1 MSSAELQIDPYGP
14 VFISYRHSDGKSIA
28 DRVSTLL
35 KSVGVPVWIDSEA
48 MQVGHIEKR
57 VNRAIEQ
64 TISGAI
70 VISTEDTARSDVISK
85 NEVPGLLRLLDNDPT
100 FPICIINVN
109 DKDAVREG
117 LDYSAP
123 DRRMR
128 TVTVESD
135 LRGPLSSIKQFG
147 VEEEDL
153 IALVG
158 AMATERVKRIH
169 QACQEKDDRIVRL
182 GLYSWEES
190 VDHASSGNH
199 LDLRLAAPKAG
210 DRFNREALK
219 TFKDTLKETRKA
231 VESVS
236 PSVLQV
242 EGRAHLFLA
251 FVLGAQFPE
260 TFVKRAIVR
269 QSGENWGREN
279 NGDQNESFLHLTDQR
294 VCNES
299 SAGRARV
306 AVYLDLVAG
315 RLDSAFTSFVEANKE
330 KISYSARIGMREPGQ
345 IDPNDGARIAREASN
360 LIRDLSSPHG
370 SSSHGA
376 AHIDLMMR
384 CPLPLAFLI
393 GRNVNTLS
401 FTVYEYERN
410 KDRYVPMLDVDTFNR
425 SNVITKVLV

>member
-57 VNRAIEQ
+57 VDRAIEQ

-70 VISTEDTARSDVISK
+70 VISTEDTAYSDVISN
-85 NEVPGLLRLLDNDPT
+85 NEVPGFLQLLDNDPT

-109 DKDAVREG
+109 DKDALSEG

-128 TVTVESD
+128 MVTVESD
-135 LRGPLSSIKQFG
+135 LRGPLSLIKQFG

-169 QACQEKDDRIVRL
+169 QACQEKGDRIVRL
-182 GLYSWEES
+182 GLYSWGES
-190 VDHASSGNH
+190 IGHASSGNH
-199 LDLRLAAPKAG
+199 LDLRLAAPKSG

-279 NGDQNESFLHLTDQR
+279 NGDQDDSFLHLTDQR
-294 VCNES
+294 ACNES

-306 AVYLDLVAG
+306 AVYLDLLPG

-330 KISYSARIGMREPGQ
+330 SISYSARIGMREPGQ
-345 IDPNDGARIAREASN
+345 IDPNDGAHIAREASN
-360 LIRDLSSPHG
+360 MIRALSGEHDG
-370 SSSHGA
+370 

-393 GRNVNTLS
+393 GRNVNTLR
-401 FTVYEYERN
+401 FTVYDYERDAN
-410 KDRYVPMLDVDTFNR
+410 KYVPMLDVDTFNR
-425 SNVITKVLV
+425 SNVISKVLV

>member
-57 VNRAIEQ
+57 VDRAIEQ

-70 VISTEDTARSDVISK
+70 VISTEDTAHSDVISK
-85 NEVPGLLRLLDNDPT
+85 NEVPGFLQLLDNDPT

-135 LRGPLSSIKQFG
+135 LRGPLSLIKQFG
-147 VEEEDL
+147 AEEEDL
-153 IALVG
+153 VALVG

-190 VDHASSGNH
+190 VDHALSGNY
-199 LDLRLAAPKAG
+199 LDLRLAAPKSG

-231 VESVS
+231 VEYVS
-236 PSVLQV
+236 PSVLQI
-242 EGRAHLFLA
+242 EGTAHLFLA
-251 FVLGAQFPE
+251 FVLGTQFPE

-299 SAGRARV
+299 SSGRARV

-330 KISYSARIGMREPGQ
+330 NIRYSARIGMREPGK

-360 LIRDLSSPHG
+360 MIRDLSG
-370 SSSHGA
+370 SHGA

-401 FTVYEYERN
+401 FTVYEYERDN
-410 KDRYVPMLDVDTFNR
+410 DRYVPMLDVDTFDR

>member
-57 VNRAIEQ
+57 VDRAIEQ

-70 VISTEDTARSDVISK
+70 VISTEDTAHSDVISN
-85 NEVPGLLRLLDNDPT
+85 NEVPGFLQLLDNDPT

-109 DKDAVREG
+109 DKGAAREG
-117 LDYSAP
+117 LDYAAP
-123 DRRMR
+123 DRRMGT
-128 TVTVESD
+128 TVTGSD
-135 LRGPLSSIKQFG
+135 SKGQLSLIKQFG
-147 VEEEDL
+147 VEEGDFVT
-153 IALVG
+153 LVG
-158 AMATERVKRIH
+158 AMAAERVKRIH
-169 QACQEKDDRIVRL
+169 QARQERDDRIVRL

-190 VDHASSGNH
+190 IDHASSGNH
-199 LDLRLAAPKAG
+199 LDLRLAAPKSG

-269 QSGENWGREN
+269 QSGENWGWESS
-279 NGDQNESFLHLTDQR
+279 GDQNDSILQLTDKK
-294 VCNES
+294 VGSGS
-299 SAGRARV
+299 SVGRARV

-315 RLDSAFTSFVEANKE
+315 RLDSAFDSFVEANKE
-330 KISYSARIGMREPGQ
+330 EIRYSARIGMREPGQ

-360 LIRDLSSPHG
+360 MIRALSG
-370 SSSHGA
+370 SHDA
-376 AHIDLMMR
+376 AHVDLMMR

-401 FTVYEYERN
+401 FTLYEYERDEN
-410 KDRYVPMLDVDTFNR
+410 KYVPMLDVDTFNR
-425 SNVITKVLV
+425 SNVISKVLV

>member
-1 MSSAELQIDPYGP
+1 MSSADLQIDPYGP

-57 VNRAIEQ
+57 VDRAIEQ

-70 VISTEDTARSDVISK
+70 VISTEDTAHSDVISN
-85 NEVPGLLRLLDNDPT
+85 NEVPRFLQLLDNDPT

-109 DKDAVREG
+109 DKDAVGEG
-117 LDYSAP
+117 PDYSAP

-128 TVTVESD
+128 TVAVGSD
-135 LRGPLSSIKQFG
+135 LKGPLSSIKQFG
-147 VEEEDL
+147 VEKEDL
-153 IALVG
+153 VTLVG
-158 AMATERVKRIH
+158 AMAAERVKRIH
-169 QACQEKDDRIVRL
+169 QACQERDDRIVRL
-182 GLYSWEES
+182 GLSSWEES
-190 VDHASSGNH
+190 VSRASSGNH
-199 LDLRLAAPKAG
+199 LDLQLAAPNSG
-210 DRFNREALK
+210 DRFNREALE

-231 VESVS
+231 VEYVS
-236 PSVLQV
+236 PSVLQI

-269 QSGENWGREN
+269 QGDENWRCKN
-279 NGDQNESFLHLTDQR
+279 DGDQNDGFLHLTDQM

-299 SAGRARV
+299 LSGRARV
-306 AVYLDLVAG
+306 AVYLDLVPG
-315 RLDSAFTSFVEANKE
+315 RLDSAFTSFVEVNKE
-330 KISYSARIGMREPGQ
+330 EISYSARIGMREPGQ
-345 IDPNDGARIAREASN
+345 IDPNDGACIAREASN
-360 LIRDLSSPHG
+360 MIRALSG
-370 SSSHGA
+370 SHGG

-384 CPLPLAFLI
+384 CPLPLAFMI

-401 FTVYEYERN
+401 FTVYEYERDEN
-410 KDRYVPMLDVDTFNR
+410 KYLPMLDVDTFNR
-425 SNVITKVLV
+425 SNVIAKVLV